1 MKLRYFIHLVGDIH
15 QPFHNIEL
23 YDKQF
28 PEGDTSRCNWKRCFL
43 DGQDFMIQLEDNSN
57 STITQKL
64 HFLTDAAGGLCSD
77 TLALPFVK
85 NTEGD
90 LFVDG
95 RTLWWD

>member
-1 MKLRYFIHLVGDIH
+1 
-15 QPFHNIEL
+15 
-23 YDKQF
+23 
-28 PEGDTSRCNWKRCFL
+28 
-43 DGQDFMIQLEDNSN
+43 MIQLEDNSN

-95 RTLWWD
+95 RTL